1 MKRVDFACYMAVEAV
16 VNGTFTAGVTSLGLK
31 EGGVAI
37 SDAESLLDFIDFG
50 VGYGKM
56 AEADRAAV
64 IANWTIN
71 RATVEGWIWDAVDQL
86 EAGILS
92 GTIVVPTADTG
103 DEIAAV
109 RAQYTL
115 GAP

>member
-1 MKRVDFACYMAVEAV
+1 
-16 VNGTFTAGVTSLGLK
+16 VTSLGLA

-37 SDAESLLDFIDFG
+37 SDAEALLDFIEFG

-56 AEADRAAV
+56 AAADKSAV

-86 EAGILS
+86 EAGILN
-92 GTIVVPTADTG
+92 GTIFVPTASTG
-103 DEIAAV
+103 AQIAAV